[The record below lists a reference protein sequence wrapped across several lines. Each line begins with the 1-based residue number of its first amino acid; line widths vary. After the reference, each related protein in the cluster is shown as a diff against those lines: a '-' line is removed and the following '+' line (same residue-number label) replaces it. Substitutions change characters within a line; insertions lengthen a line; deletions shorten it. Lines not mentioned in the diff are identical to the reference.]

1 MGFGFEPLSLVCEY
15 GCGKASPMYC
25 PTQKINSMHTLK
37 PFKGAR
43 AGLLVAGI
51 LSAALATNVA
61 RASTMT
67 AVRSFSSGPS
77 GAPLV
82 KANDGNFYGIG
93 DGSFYKLTSAGVYTS
108 VASWTG
114 GQVNSLIKGS
124 DGNLYGT
131 TWDGGS
137 SSNGTVFKV
146 TTAGTISVLAS
157 FSSSTTGNAPSSL
170 VQASTGEFYGVT
182 ESGGYNGDGTVF
194 KLEYASSTWTLS
206 SLHDFDSSE
215 AEFPSSLIVGSDGD
229 LYGTAKQG
237 GYYDCGTMFKV
248 SRSTGSLS
256 VLVDM
261 DVSSW
266 IASASSPA
274 YLVEKEAGKFVGMTN
289 EGGYYGR
296 GVLFSY
302 TDQDGFMI
310 HIDLGY
316 YEEDVYEEGY
326 QPNGTPVL
334 GTDGKLYGT
343 MNTGGNFYSTSQGC
357 GTLYRLT
364 FNFTGY
370 NYNYETLHEFSVSNT
385 AGALPKVTLTANG
398 SGSFYGTT
406 TENDKIFKF
415 TP

>member
-1 MGFGFEPLSLVCEY
+1 
-15 GCGKASPMYC
+15 MY
-25 PTQKINSMHTLK
+25 TRK

-51 LSAALATNVA
+51 LSAAFATSVA
-61 RASTMT
+61 RAGTMT
-67 AVRSFSSGPS
+67 SVRTFTSSGPS

-82 KANDGNFYGIG
+82 KANDGNYYGIG
-93 DGSFYKLTSAGVYTS
+93 DGSFYKLTSAGVYT
-108 VASWTG
+108 AITSWTG

-124 DGNLYGT
+124 DGDLYGT
-131 TWDGGS
+131 TWDSGS

-146 TTAGTISVLAS
+146 TTGGTITVLAS
-157 FSSSTTGNAPSSL
+157 FSSSTTGNAPSNL

-182 ESGGYNGDGTVF
+182 ESGGYNGDGTIF
-194 KLEYASSTWTLS
+194 KLEEGSGSTWTLS
-206 SLHDFDSSE
+206 SLHDFDSSQ
-215 AEFPSSLIVGSDGD
+215 AEFPSSLIIGSDGN

-237 GYYDCGTMFKV
+237 GYYDCGTMFQYDF
-248 SRSTGSLS
+248 SSTRLN

-261 DVSSW
+261 DVSYW
-266 IASASSPA
+266 YAPASSPA
-274 YLVEKEAGKFVGMTN
+274 YVVEKEPGKFVGMTN

-296 GVLFSY
+296 GVVFTY
-302 TDQDGFMI
+302 TEQEGFVTWM
-310 HIDLGY
+310 DLGY

-326 QPNGTPVL
+326 QPNGAPVL

>member
-1 MGFGFEPLSLVCEY
+1 MYSL
-15 GCGKASPMYC
+15 KSF
-25 PTQKINSMHTLK
+25 N
-37 PFKGAR
+37 GAR

-51 LSAALATNVA
+51 LSVAFATNVA
-61 RASTMT
+61 QASTMT
-67 AVRSFSSGPS
+67 SVRSFSSGPAE
-77 GAPLV
+77 APLV
-82 KANDGNFYGIG
+82 KANDGNFYGIA
-93 DGSFYKLTSAGVYTS
+93 DGYFYKLTSAGVYT
-108 VASWTG
+108 AITSWTG

-124 DGNLYGT
+124 DGDLYGT
-131 TWDGGS
+131 TWDSGS

-146 TTAGTISVLAS
+146 TTSGTISVLAS
-157 FSSSTTGNAPSSL
+157 FSSGTTGNAPSNL

-182 ESGGYNGDGTVF
+182 ESGGYNGDGTIF
-194 KLEYASSTWTLS
+194 KLEEGSGSTWTLS
-206 SLHDFDSSE
+206 SLHDFDSSQ
-215 AEFPSSLIVGSDGD
+215 AEFPSSLIVGSDGN

-237 GYYDCGTMFKV
+237 GYYDCGTMFQYDF
-248 SRSTGSLS
+248 SSTRLN

-261 DVSSW
+261 DVSYW
-266 IASASSPA
+266 YAPASSPA
-274 YLVEKEAGKFVGMTN
+274 YVVEKEPGKFVGMTN

-296 GVLFSY
+296 GVVFTY
-302 TDQDGFMI
+302 TGQDGFVTWM
-310 HIDLGY
+310 DLGY

-364 FNFTGY
+364 FDFNGY
-370 NYNYETLHEFSVSNT
+370 NYNYETLHAFSPSNA

-406 TENDKIFKF
+406 TVSSGSSYAGKIFKF